1 MKYVVILLL
10 LCVAVVAW
18 AAARKGGNEK
28 FPSLE
33 VEDFEAYLLHH
44 ENAIVLDVRT
54 KAEYDDGHLI
64 GAKLIDVNSSDFMVE
79 ALRTLPQDRPI
90 AVYCRSG
97 RRSAK
102 AADMLVE
109 AGWRVVNLKGGYMA
123 WTAKEKPIEK

>member
-1 MKYVVILLL
+1 M
-10 LCVAVVAW
+10 
-18 AAARKGGNEK
+18 
-28 FPSLE
+28 
-33 VEDFEAYLLHH
+33 EDFEAYLLHH

-123 WTAKEKPIEK
+123 WTAKEKPVEK